1 MSETQT
7 FASVWDALEDS
18 PEAAAHL
25 RLRSELMIALQ
36 DAIERW
42 QMPPTDAAARLAL
55 DAQRFDDLTEG
66 RFSRFGLDEL
76 VGLAERASV
85 RIEVKAAE

>member
-7 FASVWDALEDS
+7 FANVWDALEDS
-18 PEAAAHL
+18 PETAAHM

-42 QMPPTDAAARLAL
+42 RMAPADAAARLAL

-66 RFSRFGLDEL
+66 RFSRFSLDEL
-76 VGLAERASV
+76 VGLAERANV